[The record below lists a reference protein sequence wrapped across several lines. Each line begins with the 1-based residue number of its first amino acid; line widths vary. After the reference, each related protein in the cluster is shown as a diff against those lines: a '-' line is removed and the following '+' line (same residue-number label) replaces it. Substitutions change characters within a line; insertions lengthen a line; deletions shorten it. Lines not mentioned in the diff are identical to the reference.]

1 MITCV
6 IYDCDGVLFDSLE
19 ANRRLYNHICLAM
32 DRPPITEEELAYC
45 HMHTVYE
52 SLARLFPGDAET
64 EARASEF
71 LKSKVDLRDF
81 IQYLKIEPHLF
92 ETLSALREKRVRTA
106 ISTNRTTSMKHIME
120 KFSLWPFFDMVV
132 TALDVVRPKPDKES
146 VEKIIAAL
154 KVRPQDSLYVGDSEI
169 DLKTAESAG
178 VTFVAYKNPKISKG
192 LLIQDHL
199 DLLPLVA

>member
-52 SLARLFPGDAET
+52 SLNRLFKGDAET

-71 LKSKVDLRDF
+71 LKNRVDLREF
-81 IQYLKIEPHLF
+81 IQYLKMEPHVF
-92 ETLSALREKRVRTA
+92 ETLSALREKQIRTA

-120 KFSLWPFFDMVV
+120 RYGLWPYFDMVV
-132 TALDVVRPKPDKES
+132 TALDVARPKPDKES
-146 VEKIIAAL
+146 VEKILAAL
-154 KVRPQDSLYVGDSEI
+154 KVRAQDSLYVGDSEI
-169 DLKTAESAG
+169 DLKTAESSG
-178 VTFVAYKNPKISKG
+178 VPFVAYKNRGISNG
-192 LLIQDHL
+192 LLIEDHIE
-199 DLLPLVA
+199 LLALL